1 MIVFSLTF
9 DSAIGITGLVAIVAA
24 GFYALRYKA
33 TLEAAQASAR
43 AWQGERDAEAAHR
56 GRLEA
61 QLDSA
66 KERISE
72 LEGRVD
78 ELSRRPDLTV
88 IQTLMEKHE
97 DRAQI
102 RAEKTLEV
110 LSEIAGAVRRV
121 ADEDPRLASS

>member
-61 QLDSA
+61 QLEAA
-66 KERISE
+66 KARISE

-97 DRAQI
+97 DRAQARSERSI
-102 RAEKTLEV
+102 EV
-110 LSEIAGAVRRV
+110 MMEIAGAVRRL
-121 ADEDPRLASS
+121 AGEDTRLQGG